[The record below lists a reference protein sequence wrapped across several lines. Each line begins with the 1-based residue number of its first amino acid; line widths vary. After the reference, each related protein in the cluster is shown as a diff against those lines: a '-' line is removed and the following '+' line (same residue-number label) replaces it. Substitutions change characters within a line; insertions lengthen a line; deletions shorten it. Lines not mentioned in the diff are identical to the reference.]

1 MCIKNNYDFPTEKDL
16 RNQMEKEAYSNV
28 LYRLMLEEIAN
39 LEEIVITDE
48 EANKESEELAK
59 KYNMDKEDF
68 LKEFGGIEMIK
79 YDLEMR
85 RTVEKLKEL
94 INSKFKVSQKDLDE
108 FLKDFPFNLVYSPTN
123 VENKLFE
130 IRDKDDYIILHTAI
144 IEDVDV
150 FITGDKDFDNIDI
163 DKPEIMNATE
173 FLEKYS

>member
-1 MCIKNNYDFPTEKDL
+1 MRVMLDTNILISAFVFKSKKMNELIYKL
-16 RNQMEKEAYSNV
+16 SKEH
-28 LYRLMLEEIAN
+28 EI
-39 LEEIVITDE
+39 IIC
-48 EANKESEELAK
+48 S
-59 KYNMDKEDF
+59 Y
-68 LKEFGGIEMIK
+68 
-79 YDLEMR
+79 
-85 RTVEKLKEL
+85 TVEELKEL

-150 FITGDKDFDNIDI
+150 FITGDKEFDNIDI

-173 FLEKYS
+173 FLEKY